1 MAVSSTNRKAGP
13 FFGNDVTVTF
23 PFVFKVFLTSDLL
36 VETIQ
41 AGAENSTTLVL
52 NSDYTAVLNA
62 DQDTDPGGSITL
74 TAGPLATGNRLIV
87 TSAVPELQEVVL
99 TNLGG
104 FFPDVIN
111 GALDRLTILVQ
122 QLQVDSSRSIKFPLT
137 DGGEMTDLPSA
148 EQREGKFLYFGAGGA
163 ISLISGSPGGTSLFS
178 GELLG
183 TKDGSNKV
191 FQLTNAGFPLGA
203 TPVQA
208 TVWLN
213 FPLIPDDANGYE
225 LGPTPGYVTF
235 KNAPG
240 ALDSL
245 YPHVCADDRPNAGAR
260 NSNSPDLHK
269 HADCC
274 SAEWDHVQPE

>member
-13 FFGNDVTVTF
+13 FYGNDVTVTF
-23 PFVFKVFLTSDLL
+23 PFIFKVFLTSDLL

-41 AGAENSTTLVL
+41 AGATASTILVL
-52 NSDYTAVLNA
+52 NSNYTAVLNA
-62 DQDTDPGGSITL
+62 DQDTNPGGSITL
-74 TAGPLATGNRLIV
+74 TAALATGFSLII
-87 TSAVPELQEVVL
+87 TSDVPELQEVVL

-122 QLQVDSSRSIKFPLT
+122 QLQVDSNRSLKFPLV
-137 DGGEMTDLPSA
+137 DVAGNTDLPPA
-148 EQREGKFLYFGAGGA
+148 GQREGKFLYFGAGGA
-163 ISLISGSPGGTSLFS
+163 VSLISGSPGGTSLFS

-183 TKDGSNKV
+183 TKNGTNKV

-213 FPLIPDDANGYE
+213 FPLIPGDVNGYD
-225 LGPTPGYVTF
+225 LGPTPGDVTF
-235 KNAPG
+235 KNAPT

-245 YPHVCADDRPNAGAR
+245 FASGVFA
-260 NSNSPDLHK
+260 
-269 HADCC
+269 
-274 SAEWDHVQPE
+274 V